1 MVGYLLIIL
10 ITTLIAATYQNT
22 KNKAIFILLVLFPS
36 FFCGFRELGTDY
48 FIYLERFRY
57 IARGLRV
64 SKSGTDLSAPFY
76 GFFGLINHICGNY
89 QVAIFIISFVTIF
102 IAFYLICQHSEDISV
117 SVAVFSYMTMFYFL
131 SFNIFRQCL
140 AAEFYALGIYLF
152 VKKKKSV
159 TGIMVLI
166 LSVLIHSS
174 VFPFALVALILSW
187 ISENFRIKK
196 RICVYLT
203 LLTVV
208 FLLPEMSMLTQK
220 LLSALPHYA
229 FYFLNFHYQGLGIG
243 IFRYIFLVCVMIL
256 LLYKSGYLLEREYI
270 AYSFL
275 ALNGA
280 ILTWM
285 SYVSDTF
292 IYRIGYI
299 GLVFLPI
306 LHGYFVRQ
314 FLTMRR
320 SNGSIQIVYRN
331 TTKGKIASA
340 FSVGLI
346 ALLLFFFWYDFI
358 YLNTGDIL
366 PYSMCF
372 YIR

>member
-1 MVGYLLIIL
+1 MVGYILIIL
-10 ITTLIAATYQNT
+10 ITTLIAATYQST

-36 FFCGFRELGTDY
+36 FFCGFRESGTDY

-76 GFFGLINHICGNY
+76 GFFGLINRICGNY
-89 QVAIFIISFVTIF
+89 QVAIFVISFVTIF
-102 IAFYLICQHSEDISV
+102 IAFYLICQHSKDISV

-140 AAEFYALGIYLF
+140 AAEVYALGIYLF

-256 LLYKSGYLLEREYI
+256 LLYKSGYLLEKEYI

-340 FSVGLI
+340 FSLGLI

>member
-1 MVGYLLIIL
+1 MVGYILIIL

-36 FFCGFRELGTDY
+36 FFCGFRESGTDY

-64 SKSGTDLSAPFY
+64 SISGTDLSAPFY

-159 TGIMVLI
+159 TGIMMLI

-174 VFPFALVALILSW
+174 VFPFALVALILPW

-314 FLTMRR
+314 FLTMSRN
-320 SNGSIQIVYRN
+320 NGSIQIVYRN

-340 FSVGLI
+340 FSLGLI
-346 ALLLFFFWYDFI
+346 VLLLFFFWYDFI

>member
-1 MVGYLLIIL
+1 MVGYMLIIL

-36 FFCGFRELGTDY
+36 FFCGFRESGTDY

-340 FSVGLI
+340 FSLGLI

-358 YLNTGDIL
+358 YLNTGDTL

>member
-1 MVGYLLIIL
+1 MVGYILIIL

-22 KNKAIFILLVLFPS
+22 KNKAIFILLLLFPS
-36 FFCGFRELGTDY
+36 FFCGFRESGTDY

-57 IARGLRV
+57 IARGLQV
-64 SKSGTDLSAPFY
+64 SISGTDLSAPFY
-76 GFFGLINHICGNY
+76 RFFGLINHICGNY

-159 TGIMVLI
+159 TGIMMLI

-174 VFPFALVALILSW
+174 VFPFVLVGLILPW

-229 FYFLNFHYQGLGIG
+229 FYFLNFH
-243 IFRYIFLVCVMIL
+243 
-256 LLYKSGYLLEREYI
+256 
-270 AYSFL
+270 
-275 ALNGA
+275 
-280 ILTWM
+280 
-285 SYVSDTF
+285 
-292 IYRIGYI
+292 
-299 GLVFLPI
+299 
-306 LHGYFVRQ
+306 
-314 FLTMRR
+314 
-320 SNGSIQIVYRN
+320 
-331 TTKGKIASA
+331 
-340 FSVGLI
+340 
-346 ALLLFFFWYDFI
+346 
-358 YLNTGDIL
+358 
-366 PYSMCF
+366 
-372 YIR
+372 

>member
-1 MVGYLLIIL
+1 MVGYMLIIL

-340 FSVGLI
+340 FSLGLI

>member
-1 MVGYLLIIL
+1 MVGYMLIIL

-36 FFCGFRELGTDY
+36 FFCGFRGLGTDY

-229 FYFLNFHYQGLGIG
+229 FYFLNFYYQGLGIG

-320 SNGSIQIVYRN
+320 NNGSIQIVYRN
-331 TTKGKIASA
+331 TTKGKIASV
-340 FSVGLI
+340 FSLGLI